1 MVFRPDTFGKYVL
14 LKRIAVGGMAEV
26 FRAKTFGAEGFEKTV
41 AIKRM
46 LPHLSSDSQFV
57 NMFINEAK
65 LTASLTHANIA
76 QIYDFGCIENMYFL
90 SMEYVFG
97 KDLADLIRMLR
108 DKGLGAPIEL
118 ACHVIIETL
127 NGLDYAH
134 RKTDAFGNPLNLIH
148 RDTSPHNLII
158 SYEGEV
164 KIVDFGIAKAKSTT
178 VQTTGGVLKGKYS
191 YMSPEQAHGMPLDH
205 RSDIF
210 SLGICFYELLT
221 LSKMFQGTSDLSV
234 LEKVRETDFISPRQ
248 LNEAIPQELE
258 DLLLKALEKNPNDR
272 WDSAAQWREAIEDFL
287 FKSSLH
293 YSTAW
298 LSGFM
303 REIFTDDIC
312 REMQELGEED
322 EIGKKLKKKARNY
335 ASKQSLTDT
344 IKFSVGEEEGD
355 RNRRSEF
362 TENRP
367 PIREVSSG
375 EFVVYE
381 GDEEADNLDADV
393 ILEEPDDDDED
404 LSLLD
409 TAIAASPLGRHSKPT
424 DDEEEEEDLPFSES
438 APTFSQTLRS
448 MDELP
453 LMDEADDESMPTVEL
468 SRPMRANV
476 GIPPRV
482 RPGQSAEVINYDE
495 DAFDNSKDYEDEDSG
510 VSQIT
515 TMDERN
521 QDSLKAAKPAIV
533 DDEDFSMVTTRDEK
547 SSSSVLARFNARKE
561 SGVVGINE
569 HTGEAALDPMDFD
582 GQQIN
587 LEQAMNIPQQD
598 QLHEFDD
605 AHETTQGDKKGVS
618 SFSVVLTLLI
628 ALGIGGLVALWQ
640 VSFGDEGS
648 SSTEKD
654 GGTREPEMDG
664 GLAIVVGK
672 GDKRSAPTS
681 DSALVDS
688 KPSKADGGL
697 GADASAERP
706 APKDEE
712 KPDAAKIQ
720 NSKIAALTAPDHTSV
735 DPKPDEKTGK
745 ERIKSS
751 NASKTNNK
759 KRRKRRHRRKRIS
772 SCPSKG
778 FGTLNVGVSAGW
790 AFVFVDGKEV
800 RTTPL
805 PNYKIRAGR
814 HKIELKKGKNKIL
827 KRWNTCIRRRRKVTL
842 IYQNN

>member
-26 FRAKTFGAEGFEKTV
+26 FRAKTYGAEGFEKTV

-90 SMEYVFG
+90 SMEYVLG

-108 DKGLGAPIEL
+108 EKGLGAPIEL

-221 LSKMFQGTSDLSV
+221 LTKMFQGSSDLSV
-234 LEKVRETDFISPRQ
+234 LEKVRETDFIPPRQ
-248 LNEAIPQELE
+248 LNEAIPEKLEELM
-258 DLLLKALEKNPNDR
+258 LKALEKNPDDR
-272 WDSAAQWREAIEDFL
+272 WESAAQWREALEDFL
-287 FKSSLH
+287 FNSNLH

-303 REIFTDDIC
+303 REIFGEDID

-322 EIGKKLKKKARNY
+322 EIAKQLKKKARRI
-335 ASKQSLTDT
+335 AKLQSFTDT
-344 IKFSVGEEEGD
+344 VKYPVEND
-355 RNRRSEF
+355 LKSEH

-367 PIREVSSG
+367 PIREISSG
-375 EFVVYE
+375 EFVIIDNE
-381 GDEEADNLDADV
+381 EPMDDEEF
-393 ILEEPDDDDED
+393 EEEEED

-409 TAIAASPLGRHSKPT
+409 TAIAASPLGRQGKVRADHQDEAP
-424 DDEEEEEDLPFSES
+424 DEEPPFSEPS
-438 APTFSQTLRS
+438 FSEPGPTFSQTLPS
-448 MDELP
+448 MADLPVMDET
-453 LMDEADDESMPTVEL
+453 DDESMPTIEL
-468 SRPMRANV
+468 SRPNRGSVN
-476 GIPPRV
+476 IPPRT
-482 RPGQSAEVINYDE
+482 PALQQSANPIDYDE
-495 DAFDNSKDYEDEDSG
+495 EIFDGGEYDDEDGDSSL
-510 VSQIT
+510 VT

-521 QDSLKAAKPAIV
+521 QPAVKGPQGGAEI
-533 DDEDFSMVTTRDEK
+533 DEEDFSSVTTRDEK
-547 SSSSVLARFNARKE
+547 SSSSVLSRLLARKN
-561 SGVVGINE
+561 SDSAPVHE
-569 HTGEAALDPMDFD
+569 HTGEAALDPGEFY
-582 GQQIN
+582 
-587 LEQAMNIPQQD
+587 E
-598 QLHEFDD
+598 QLHNMDDPGVPVQSVREFNDD
-605 AHETTQGDKKGVS
+605 HETTTRGKKEGFS
-618 SFSVVLTLLI
+618 SFTVVLTLLI
-628 ALGIGGLVALWQ
+628 ALGVGGLVALWQ
-640 VSFGDEGS
+640 VSFGDNES
-648 SSTEKD
+648 ASSTSDKIKGQKLMPFMDGGFAAMVGRDDKQKTKPTDLPIAQED
-654 GGTREPEMDG
+654 GGTST
-664 GLAIVVGK
+664 
-672 GDKRSAPTS
+672 DKP
-681 DSALVDS
+681 VN
-688 KPSKADGGL
+688 K
-697 GADASAERP
+697 ADASIKKADTPDKSDTRVLTTPASDNGKPTEQTAETPVNGNKEPTPR
-706 APKDEE
+706 A
-712 KPDAAKIQ
+712 
-720 NSKIAALTAPDHTSV
+720 
-735 DPKPDEKTGK
+735 TGN
-745 ERIKSS
+745 R
-751 NASKTNNK
+751 K
-759 KRRKRRHRRKRIS
+759 KRRRRSHRTKT
-772 SCPSKG
+772 SCPTRG
-778 FGTLNVGVSAGW
+778 YGTIKVGVSAGW
-790 AFVFVDGKEV
+790 AFVFVDGKKI

-805 PNYKIRAGR
+805 LNYKIRAGR
-814 HKIELKKGKNKIL
+814 HKIVLKKGKTRIV
-827 KRWNTCIRRRRKVTL
+827 KRWNTCIRKGHKVTL